1 MSDTQQDAAN
11 NPENE
16 ALDNENQ
23 TAEAQAE
30 NAENTEASADA
41 EAKIKELEA
50 ALAQAN
56 ATVES
61 QKDSVIRAKA
71 EVDNMRR
78 RAAADVDKANKFAL
92 EKFASELLPII
103 DNLERAVQFADKENE
118 AIKPI
123 LEGVELTHQS
133 FLSTVTKFGLT
144 VIDPQGETFNPELH
158 QAMSIQENAE
168 LPPNSVMAV
177 MQKGY
182 SLNGRL
188 IRPAMVMVT
197 KKAPSEGVNT
207 EA

>member
-30 NAENTEASADA
+30 NTENTDASADA

>member
-197 KKAPSEGVNT
+197 KKGVDT

>member
-30 NAENTEASADA
+30 NAENTDASADA

-197 KKAPSEGVNT
+197 KKGVDT

>member
-30 NAENTEASADA
+30 NTENTEASADA

>member
-30 NAENTEASADA
+30 NTENTEASVDA